1 MLQLLSLGRILILL
15 ARYRALFLLE
25 PFRGG
30 AFVIALSKCIPAHKD
45 IKHLRDGQRLARALE
60 AMGPSFIKLGQ
71 TLSARTDL
79 VGDDVAADLARLRDA
94 LPSFPAAQAR
104 AIIEQDLRKSI
115 TDIYRE
121 FNDIPVAAASIA
133 QVHEAV
139 TTEGMRVAVKV
150 VRPRVA
156 REFARDIALF
166 FWLAHFVEK
175 RLPHYRRLKPIEVI
189 ETFRQSVMLEMDL
202 RFEAAAASEL
212 KENCANDPQFYVP
225 SIDWQRT
232 SHHVMTMEWVDGIPI
247 DDKHAL
253 EAKGFDLQQIV
264 ASLATGFFNQAFRD
278 GFFHADMHPGNL
290 FVNNNGQIV
299 LVDFGI
305 MGRLDHD
312 TRLYVAEIIRGFL
325 QRDYHYVAHLH
336 FAAGYVPKHQS
347 IDVFAQACRSI
358 GEPIIGLPLNQLSIA
373 QLLAQLFKIT
383 EDFQMET
390 QPQLLLL
397 QKTMVLVEGVGASL
411 YPQVNMWQLAE
422 PWINEWA
429 GDNLGVKARIRD
441 GAFDIAGFLYRLP
454 DHIKRLES
462 LSQCI
467 TPEGFKLHPES
478 FPLLFKKRPMPWKI
492 IAVSG
497 IVSAIVA
504 TCVGMV
510 G

>member
-1 MLQLLSLGRILILL
+1 MQIFSLLRIIITL

-30 AFVIALSKCIPAHKD
+30 ALVIALSKLIPAQKD
-45 IKHLRDGQRLARALE
+45 VKYLRNGQRLARALE
-60 AMGPSFIKLGQ
+60 VMGPSFIKLGQ

-94 LPSFPAAQAR
+94 LPSFPASQAR
-104 AIIEQDLRKSI
+104 MIIEQDLRKSI
-115 TDIYRE
+115 TEIYRE
-121 FNDIPVAAASIA
+121 FNDVPVAAASIA

-139 TTEGMRVAVKV
+139 TTEGVRVAVKV
-150 VRPRVA
+150 VRPNVA
-156 REFARDIALF
+156 KEFARDIALF

-212 KENCANDPQFYVP
+212 KENCANDPQLYIP

-232 SHHVMTMEWVDGIPI
+232 SHHVMTMEWVEGIPI
-247 DDKHAL
+247 DDKDAL
-253 EAKGFDLQQIV
+253 LAKGFDLQMII
-264 ASLATGFFNQAFRD
+264 ANLATGFFNQAFRD

-290 FVNNNGQIV
+290 FVNDQGQII

-305 MGRLDHD
+305 MGRIDRD
-312 TRLYVAEIIRGFL
+312 TRVYVAEIIRGFL
-325 QRDYHYVAHLH
+325 QRDYHYVARLH

-411 YPQVNMWQLAE
+411 YPQVNMWKLAE
-422 PWINEWA
+422 PWINAWA
-429 GDNLGVKARIRD
+429 GDNLGVTAKIKD

-462 LSQCI
+462 FSQCI
-467 TPEGFKLHPES
+467 TPEGFKLHPDS
-478 FPLLFKKRPMPWKI
+478 FPILLKKRHLPWKVI
-492 IAVSG
+492 VVSG
-497 IVSAIVA
+497 VVSAIVA
-504 TCVGMV
+504 VCVGV
-510 G
+510 LH